1 MKKIILV
8 WIGMIIF
15 MFLGISFVKLEI
27 NPFLWGENTRMA
39 FFIFTIFN
47 LVLSFMINELI
58 NLDKK

>member
-39 FFIFTIFN
+39 FFIFTIFD
-47 LVLSFMINELI
+47 LVISFMINELI